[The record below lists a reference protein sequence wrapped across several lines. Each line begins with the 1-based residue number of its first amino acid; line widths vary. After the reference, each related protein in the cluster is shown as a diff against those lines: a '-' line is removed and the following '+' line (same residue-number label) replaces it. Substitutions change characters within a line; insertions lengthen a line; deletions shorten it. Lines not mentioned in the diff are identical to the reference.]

1 MNNRNLIGLDLS
13 MCRDNRQF
21 LILCIAFTSE
31 SPGLVSLSKESPACV
46 CEGWEYGQGNGYA
59 RRKGDMR

>member
-31 SPGLVSLSKESPACV
+31 SPGLVSLNEEPPACTA
-46 CEGWEYGQGNGYA
+46 EGFGQAQCDGYVG
-59 RRKGDMR
+59 RKRDMR